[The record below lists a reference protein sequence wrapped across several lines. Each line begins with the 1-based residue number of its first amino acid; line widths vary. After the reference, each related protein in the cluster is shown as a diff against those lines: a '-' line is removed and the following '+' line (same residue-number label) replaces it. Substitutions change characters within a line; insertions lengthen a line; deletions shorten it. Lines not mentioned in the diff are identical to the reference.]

1 MAAWKNWLNSLPSEI
16 GVMEHATIEDLRAD
30 VLAALTDCAGPMCER
45 MRWRIECTDSA
56 QDLWLLRGELFQ
68 LIAAAH
74 CQSVATSR
82 INSLL
87 PAFEGWLP
95 RKMLTSI

>member
-16 GVMEHATIEDLRAD
+16 GLMEQASIEELRAH
-30 VLAALTDCAGPMCER
+30 VEAAFSDCTGPMCER
-45 MRWRIECTDSA
+45 MRWRIECTNSA

-68 LIAAAH
+68 LIAGAH

-82 INSLL
+82 INALL

-95 RKMLTSI
+95 RKMLTTI